1 MASNSMVDSSQA
13 GAVGSAAGEDP
24 VALAFFRSGSN
35 VAVILISAGSHHGS
49 EGLLPRPAHGESRE
63 VPASCSSE
71 SLLNGFPRGF
81 SFLSWV
87 EHLQS
92 DKANVAARESKD
104 RSISPTSTGG
114 EGKGVGVMNDT
125 GNQSTEPATI
135 KKQSK

>member
-1 MASNSMVDSSQA
+1 MS
-13 GAVGSAAGEDP
+13 SAAGEDP
-24 VALAFFRSGSN
+24 VAFAFFRSGSG

-49 EGLLPRPAHGESRE
+49 EGLLPHPVHGESRE
-63 VPASCSSE
+63 ELASCPSE

-92 DKANVAARESKD
+92 DEASLAARESKD
-104 RSISPTSTGG
+104 RSISPTSTGR

-125 GNQSTEPATI
+125 GNQSTESATI

>member
-1 MASNSMVDSSQA
+1 MVDSSQA

-24 VALAFFRSGSN
+24 VAFAFFRSGSN